1 MYEIIFP
8 TDGLV
13 LYVLV
18 FIAIVLIAAFL
29 IARRLNLKQL
39 AAAVFLSGAVIFR
52 IVEGLG
58 DSVGF
63 PPALQYINRFNFI
76 PFAKLFFVPRE
87 GSWPDTEAHLYYL
100 IPILFDLA
108 TAFLLGIVWGLLAP
122 TVFKIT
128 TVKKYIKTTLLILLP
143 VQLLVN
149 LSHLFY
155 FSYSEHFDMGSYVVM
170 ALGCILGWILFNAVK
185 SRMKKGGQR

>member
-13 LYVLV
+13 LYALV

-29 IARRLNLKQL
+29 IARKLNLKQL
-39 AAAVFLSGAVIFR
+39 IAAVFLAGAVIFR

-58 DSVGF
+58 DSIGF
-63 PPALQYINRFNFI
+63 PPTLKYINRFNFV
-76 PFAKLFFVPRE
+76 PFARLFFAPGE
-87 GSWPDTEAHLYYL
+87 GSWPSTEAHLYYL

-108 TAFLLGIVWGLLAP
+108 TALLLGMVWGLLAP

-143 VQLLVN
+143 VQVLVN

-155 FSYSEHFDMGSYVVM
+155 FSYSEHFDMGGYVVM
-170 ALGCILGWILFNAVK
+170 ALGCILGWMILGK
-185 SRMKKGGQR
+185 SRRKKGGQR